1 MQCRKLPFVIH
12 QESLYGCTLSAKV
25 CTRNDRNFSEYML
38 GSGGEG
44 APSASALRI
53 LLKFRVTAAGVDVRS
68 RVGLEMRLG
77 EVSIRF

>member
-1 MQCRKLPFVIH
+1 
-12 QESLYGCTLSAKV
+12 
-25 CTRNDRNFSEYML
+25 ML